1 MINQLFS
8 HCIVTLFIDSSKE
21 LDLLADK
28 ICRVCK
34 SNRFPMSDD
43 SWPLDAP
50 KLYKDLTFELQ
61 TCKQPSHMQ
70 TSLSNKRYRNL
81 FAWNSQEENLFSS
94 HVTKNIA
101 DLFIMEDKCRPRT
114 ILVEGAPGS
123 GKTGLTKE
131 IAFRWANRDL
141 LLDIK
146 IVFVLHL
153 RDPEVQQINNI
164 EAFISY
170 CSERWHVSNE
180 QAKCA
185 IEQLTDSEDCT
196 GLFLIDGF
204 DEYPS
209 KLQQRSFV
217 RSLINGEVFPQ
228 VLMFITSR
236 PNASFAIKHSV
247 DKIVEIIGF
256 AEEEQKQYI
265 IDSLKSHPGKE
276 SQLNEH
282 LKELPIIKSYCR
294 IPLNLAVLVHL
305 ILNDTSLPETLTQLN
320 EKFILHIIYRH
331 MKKHNVQQLSPLTK
345 LSDIEDPQHK
355 GFIHNLAKLA
365 FNGVKEN
372 KLVFTSK
379 EMKEAC
385 PQTDILPDGINGF
398 GLLQSMKHFAS
409 NGVGVTTSFNFT
421 HYVFQEYLAA
431 FYVSTLTDKEQY
443 TLMISECTGEQCSS
457 YDLMSGISDRMF
469 YWEISFWNSHFSVM
483 WSMYIGIT
491 KGKSIAFK
499 RFLQEF
505 KADRNVLH
513 GLLLF
518 QYLMETNNS
527 FSFSKI
533 FANKTIDL
541 VNNDDPDFTS
551 FSEVIQPH
559 HMHSL
564 VAFLHQNWEH
574 YESLK
579 LINLIIPPDS
589 LNVLQNFFLFNL
601 EKVKQLKYL
610 WFENNRTFPSSGR
623 IISTFIE
630 VGHLEELRL
639 IRNSVDTEEIGRSL
653 SNNHTIKCL
662 VFSYAKLTHF
672 NIIPIIAGLSKTRI
686 LVDLDLSG
694 NHVGSK
700 GGEILAKFL
709 NGNPTLKS
717 VDLTDNMIGLSEEG
731 IEKIQ
736 MHVTDMMGGYYS
748 PTIIV
753 TTVPDLLTSDYDY
766 TGTIALSTA
775 LRDNDVLESLE
786 LSYNYIKHS
795 GLEALAYMLQY
806 NTTIQ
811 SLDFSENEL
820 DMAGVEMIANAIHA
834 NSYSSLI
841 SLDISSCN
849 IGDAG
854 MCKLCE
860 VVCCVTNLQFLYASD
875 NGLNTDACKEIA
887 QMLKKSKVVLYCLEL
902 QSNKI
907 NDGGLKYLASAIKI
921 NKSLKFLHL
930 RDNLIGDL
938 GATAVSIALKKNTV
952 LESLDLSMNDIS
964 DEGAYAIYEALS
976 VNSTLKVLFVPLN
989 PITETVI
996 SKIYTMCR
1004 DTKQAVKL
1012 STDEYVRSDIIKQ
1025 TDRDGISRLVGKYK
1039 RLLYHFTVYL
1049 TDHEK
1054 CGRHVLCS
1062 IGLMDHT
1069 EWKQSASDA
1078 DNIELPDVEGFT
1090 EYGTDASDDS
1100 DQEQ

>member
-1 MINQLFS
+1 MTNQLFS

-21 LDLLADK
+21 LNLLADK

-61 TCKQPSHMQ
+61 TCRQQPPHMQ
-70 TSLSNKRYRNL
+70 TSLSKKRYRNV
-81 FAWNSQEENLFSS
+81 FAWNSQEECLFSS

-101 DLFIMEDKCRPRT
+101 DLFIMEDKSRPRS
-114 ILVEGAPGS
+114 ILVEGAPGI

-131 IAFRWANRDL
+131 IAFRWASKKL

-209 KLQQRSFV
+209 KLQQRSFI

-236 PNASFAIKHSV
+236 PNASFAIKHGV
-247 DKIVEIIGF
+247 DKTVEIIGF

-305 ILNDTSLPETLTQLN
+305 VLNDTSLPETLTQLN
-320 EKFILHIIYRH
+320 QKFILHTIYRH
-331 MKKHNVQQLSPLTK
+331 IKKHNVQQLSPLTK
-345 LSDIEDPQHK
+345 LSDVEDPQHK
-355 GFIHNLAKLA
+355 SFIHNLAKLA
-365 FNGVKEN
+365 FNGVNRN
-372 KLVFTSK
+372 KLVFTLE
-379 EMKEAC
+379 EMKQAC
-385 PQTDILPDGINGF
+385 PQIDSVPDGINGL

-431 FYVSTLTDKEQY
+431 FHVSTLTDEEQY
-443 TLMISECTGEQCSS
+443 ALMTSNYTGEQCSS
-457 YDLMSGISDRMF
+457 YNLMSGVSNNIV
-469 YWEISFWNSHFSVM
+469 YWEISLWNSHFSVM

-499 RFLQEF
+499 RFLQQF
-505 KADRNVLH
+505 KGDRNVLH
-513 GLLLF
+513 GLLLS

-527 FSFSKI
+527 LSISEI

-541 VNNDDPDFTS
+541 VNNDLDFS
-551 FSEVIQPH
+551 SISQVIQPH

-564 VAFLHQNWEH
+564 VAFLHQNWKH
-574 YESLK
+574 YESLQ
-579 LINLIIPPDS
+579 LINVTIPADS
-589 LNVLQNFFLFNL
+589 LNVLHNFFLFNPD
-601 EKVKQLKYL
+601 KVKQLKYL
-610 WFENNRTFPSSGR
+610 WFENNGTFPSSGKV
-623 IISTFIE
+623 ISTFIA
-630 VGHLEELRL
+630 VGRLEELA
-639 IRNSVDTEEIGRSL
+639 IIKNSVDTEEIARSL
-653 SNNHTIKCL
+653 SNNHTIKRL
-662 VFSYAKLTHF
+662 VFSNAKLTHF
-672 NIIPIIAGLSKTRI
+672 NISPIIAGLYKTKI

-694 NHVGSK
+694 NCIGSK

-709 NGNPTLKS
+709 DGNPTLKS
-717 VDLTDNMIGLSEEG
+717 LDLSDNMIGLSEEG
-731 IEKIQ
+731 IEKIK
-736 MHVTDMMGGYYS
+736 MHDTGMMGGHYD
-748 PTIIV
+748 PNIIV
-753 TTVPDLLTSDYDY
+753 TALPDLLTNDCDH
-766 TGTIALSTA
+766 TGTIALTTA
-775 LRDNDVLESLE
+775 LRYNDVLESLE
-786 LSYNYIKHS
+786 LSGNYIKHS
-795 GLEALAYMLQY
+795 GVEALACMLQH
-806 NTTIQ
+806 NTVIQ
-811 SLDFSENEL
+811 LLDFSENEL
-820 DMAGVEMIANAIHA
+820 DMVGAEMIVNAFHT
-834 NSYSSLI
+834 NSYSSLV

-860 VVCCVTNLQFLYASD
+860 VVCYVTNLQSLNASD
-875 NGLNTDACKEIA
+875 NKLGIDAFKEIT
-887 QMLKKSKVVLYCLEL
+887 QMLKKNEIMLYRLTLE
-902 QSNKI
+902 SNNI
-907 NDGGLKYLASAIKI
+907 NDIGITHLASAILI
-921 NKSLKFLHL
+921 NKSLKFLYL
-930 RDNLIGDL
+930 RDNLVADV
-938 GATAVSIALKKNTV
+938 GAVAVSAALRENTT
-952 LESLDLSMNDIS
+952 LESLDLSMNNIS
-964 DEGAYAIYEALS
+964 DEGACAIYAALF

-989 PITETVI
+989 PITESVI
-996 SKIYTMCR
+996 YMISNVR
-1004 DTKQAVKL
+1004 GLAELVKL
-1012 STDEYVRSDIIKQ
+1012 STDKYARINILQQ
-1025 TDRDGISRLVGKYK
+1025 TDHYGVYREVYEAKNP
-1039 RLLYHFTVYL
+1039 LYHFTVYL
-1049 TDHEK
+1049 TNHEK
-1054 CGRHVLCS
+1054 HGRHVLCS
-1062 IGLMDHT
+1062 MGLLDHT
-1069 EWKQSASDA
+1069 EWKKSVSGA
-1078 DNIELPDVEGFT
+1078 DDIELPNVEGFIDAS
-1090 EYGTDASDDS
+1090 TDASDDS